1 MKLKL
6 FTAIAVLAGLAVA
19 SGTPE
24 KGKGKKHRVPPAIKQ
39 LIEKFDTD
47 GDGKLSDEE
56 KEAAREARKAEFLKK
71 FDKDGDGELS
81 PEERKAAGEAMR
93 NRGRRRP
100 SHGKPEGRRGRPHG
114 KPEGKPER
122 PEGRPERPERPAGKP
137 KKK

>member
-6 FTAIAVLAGLAVA
+6 LAAIAVLAGLATV

-24 KGKGKKHRVPPAIKQ
+24 KEKGKKHRVHPGIKQ

-56 KEAAREARKAEFLKK
+56 KQAAREARKAEFLKK

-81 PEERKAAGEAMR
+81 PEERKAAGEAIR
-93 NRGRRRP
+93 NRVGRRP
-100 SHGKPEGRRGRPHG
+100 AHGKPGNRPHRRQR
-114 KPEGKPER
+114 PEGKPER
-122 PEGRPERPERPAGKP
+122 PERPEGRPET
-137 KKK
+137 